1 MFKNFL
7 KWITFVLC
15 VLPLSAAA
23 QVLNTPT
30 AESPVHFANTT
41 DFSAGTLTVSF
52 QLGGGQNTAEVEITL
67 PQGIEYAGAVT
78 PSSGATAVLKTGST
92 LSKPVFNVTAVAGSS
107 VTLAVKRKVVAA
119 VMSNTNAL
127 GNGFEDSVVLT
138 VNGNRSA
145 PKKNAVP
152 YQLPHP
158 TLTVQQP
165 EGTQNNA
172 AGTHNKEYEI
182 QNTGNGIVRDVYFSI
197 AYPPGVTGNSVA
209 YKIGSGTYTTLTQVG
224 TVPSGSPNAGKPLY
238 KVPAVHLANG
248 QSVKIREN
256 YTVTGCTSGRQII
269 YYAYWGVAPNNLFKN
284 SPIASKTLNVDSGK
298 PLINIDRGN
307 NSSYF
312 TWGDGLAGNKL
323 GTFTVRYFNNG
334 TGLNLKLGLNFLND
348 IRVFL
353 ILINQR
359 IFAWYIPM
367 GEWKK
372 RFQYHLQLLANQL
385 LIKL

>member
-1 MFKNFL
+1 MFKSFL

-92 LSKPVFNVTAVAGSS
+92 PSKPVFNVTAVAGSS

-145 PKKNAVP
+145 AKKNAVP

-172 AGTHNKEYEI
+172 AGTHNKEYDI
-182 QNTGNGIVRDVYFSI
+182 QNSGNGIVRDVFFSI
-197 AYPPGVTGNSVA
+197 AYPPGLTGNSVA
-209 YKIGSGTYTTLTQVG
+209 YKI
-224 TVPSGSPNAGKPLY
+224 
-238 KVPAVHLANG
+238 
-248 QSVKIREN
+248 
-256 YTVTGCTSGRQII
+256 
-269 YYAYWGVAPNNLFKN
+269 
-284 SPIASKTLNVDSGK
+284 
-298 PLINIDRGN
+298 
-307 NSSYF
+307 
-312 TWGDGLAGNKL
+312 
-323 GTFTVRYFNNG
+323 
-334 TGLNLKLGLNFLND
+334 
-348 IRVFL
+348 
-353 ILINQR
+353 
-359 IFAWYIPM
+359 
-367 GEWKK
+367 
-372 RFQYHLQLLANQL
+372 
-385 LIKL
+385 